1 VIPPAKAS
9 TSTARPSAR
18 LLSAQAAAM
27 YTGFPYTT
35 IRDAAIRGH
44 LPVVRIP
51 GQRRM
56 WFDRADLDRAI
67 ERWKERCTEG
77 R

>member
-1 VIPPAKAS
+1 MN
-9 TSTARPSAR
+9 TTARPTGGPR
-18 LLSAQAAAM
+18 LLSAQAAAE
-27 YTGFPYTT
+27 YTGWPYTT
-35 IRDAAIRGH
+35 IRDMAVRGQ

-56 WFDRADLDRAI
+56 WFCRTDLDRAI
-67 ERWKERCTEG
+67 DAWRERAG